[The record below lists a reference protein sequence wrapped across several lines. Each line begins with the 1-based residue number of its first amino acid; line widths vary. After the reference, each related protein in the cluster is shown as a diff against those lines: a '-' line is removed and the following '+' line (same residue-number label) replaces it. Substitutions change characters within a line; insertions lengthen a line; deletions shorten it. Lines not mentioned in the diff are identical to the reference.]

1 MALDI
6 RQQPDNPFRR
16 GRTGGGQGSRRQI
29 ARRHHERGSRPVH
42 QHVVGKQTRRR
53 FLAPDQQKQRADT
66 LRVIRHQRHRFRPAG
81 QGEKRL
87 DETAETIR
95 DGLPRETQENEARNR
110 RDIIAMRR
118 LRRDQ
123 EQRAGTVLHLFAER
137 RQATRSGE
145 YISQFEKGMLV
156 DTREKNRPL
165 GHQNF
170 KRLIQI
176 FLPHRAN
183 LA

>member
-1 MALDI
+1 MGVFPLW
-6 RQQPDNPFRR
+6 RR
-16 GRTGGGQGSRRQI
+16 K
-29 ARRHHERGSRPVH
+29 ARVRWLASAKPNRHAISLMLTAVST
-42 QHVVGKQTRRR
+42 V
-53 FLAPDQQKQRADT
+53 
-66 LRVIRHQRHRFRPAG
+66 RHQRHRFRPAG

-110 RDIIAMRR
+110 RDIIAMCR